1 MYILKKTIALLF
13 WMDGLAIKNLQQYI
27 KICFLNAPWLFS
39 VFTFAIDIFKM
50 DGFIMSVL
58 NNTIS

>member
-13 WMDGLAIKNLQQYI
+13 RMDGLAIKNLQQYI
-27 KICFLNAPWLFS
+27 KKCFLNAPWLFN
-39 VFTFAIDIFKM
+39 TFAIYIFKM
-50 DGFIMSVL
+50 DGFIISVL